1 MSRNPY
7 QATLDQPECDKRRV
21 STPIHTEDPSML
33 NHRRRRPAAISLTV
47 AAVVLT
53 AIPTLIFADSD
64 PVKYPD
70 MEEEWYVVT
79 MQDAKCGYMRS
90 TSNRVGDVIET
101 RVTMFFEIARGDARV
116 SIKSDQLY
124 VESLDGKPKSFSLEM
139 SMGEIPVLYRG
150 VIKKGKVHLTTE
162 QSGVQRT
169 AEYDF
174 DSEIKFAWGQLLE
187 QRTRGLTPGTSFT
200 IKTYEPSLRVDGP
213 VQTTLRVHN
222 KEKVDVLGKS
232 KELTRVTST
241 VKLGTPPAAAAAGGA
256 ASANMEVT
264 TESWVDDEATPVVAV
279 VDMGMLQVRMYRST
293 REEAMTKGAPPEM
306 FLNTFIHVDRKVP
319 RTAVEVTYRLKLPK
333 DSKNRLPELPAT
345 SMQSF
350 KRISDHEGLLTVKR
364 IDWKALEDAAAT
376 EKPDA
381 KLKPYL
387 QASTML
393 DIDDRRI
400 RRLARRGA
408 ASATTPAG
416 KAAALR
422 RFVTDYVSDKNLDI
436 GFATASEVAK
446 NRSGDCTEHG
456 VLLAA
461 LARAAGIPSR
471 GVSGIVQVPDG
482 PLGAEG
488 LNAFGYHMWTQV
500 YIGGQWVDIDAALR
514 QTDCDPTHIALALM
528 PLGDEGMLESLM
540 AIFPLLG
547 QLEMEIVKIK

>member
-1 MSRNPY
+1 
-7 QATLDQPECDKRRV
+7 
-21 STPIHTEDPSML
+21 ML
-33 NHRRRRPAAISLTV
+33 NHRRRRPAAISLIV
-47 AAVVLT
+47 AAAVVLFSPP
-53 AIPTLIFADSD
+53 APLYASSD
-64 PVKYPD
+64 PVTYPN

-90 TSNRVGDVIET
+90 TSNRVGEVIET

-124 VESLDGKPKSFSLEM
+124 VETLDGKPKSFSLEM

-150 VIKKGKVHLTTE
+150 VIKTGKVHLTTE

-174 DSEIKFAWGQLLE
+174 DPEIKFAWGQLLE
-187 QRTRGLTPGTSFT
+187 QRKRGQKPGTSFS

-213 VQTTLRVHN
+213 VLMTLRVHG
-222 KEKVDVLGKS
+222 KEKVDVLGKAQ
-232 KELTRVTST
+232 ELTRVTST
-241 VKLGTPPAAAAAGGA
+241 LKLGSPPVAAAGGA
-256 ASANMEVT
+256 APTNMEVT

-279 VDMGMLQVRMYRST
+279 VDMGMVQVRMYRST

-350 KRISDHEGLLTVKR
+350 KRISGHEGLLTVKR
-364 IDWKALEDAAAT
+364 IDWKVLESAAAI
-376 EKPDA
+376 EKADA

-400 RRLARRGA
+400 KRLARRGA
-408 ASATTPAG
+408 ASAATPAG
-416 KAAALR
+416 KADALR

-528 PLGDEGMLESLM
+528 PMGDEGMLESLM

-547 QLEMEIVKIK
+547 QLEMELVEVK